1 MAPVKAVADK
11 PAVQTASLLPIA
23 AQSGLQASPAYP
35 SAIASDI
42 ARWNSLRQ
50 SDSLPFSSYS
60 SFLLSHRG
68 WPGENAMRGLIM
80 RRVVSRGCGRSK
92 GRPEVARP
100 PAGRRPQADSG
111 GSIPP

>member
-23 AQSGLQASPAYP
+23 VQSGLQASPAYP
-35 SAIASDI
+35 SAIASDV

-68 WPGENAMRGLIM
+68 WPGETAMRRSAE
-80 RRVVSRGCGRSK
+80 RRDDAYRRGDPSSPPSRR
-92 GRPEVARP
+92 
-100 PAGRRPQADSG
+100 
-111 GSIPP
+111 